1 MERIFS
7 LLAGTTVLLI
17 LTTGAGVYWLSKSEV
32 QQAKQNAITAAADG
46 VALALSQQLNLLHKA
61 LDKMAQDPEIIA
73 AAANKDSAQLSAL
86 AAKLEQHLPDVL
98 KIRLLLPGVSELDE
112 STVPRMGY
120 ADLEMVRDTFRE
132 NQQPAI
138 QGDAGDDRHL
148 AMTSRIML
156 RDQVIGVILASFNY
170 DFIGKSVQAAKT
182 DGYIELRQEKLLL
195 GKGGELAAIEEHAQ
209 DDLTIK
215 KLANTPWRLEYA
227 YASAGFSAIAAIVS
241 LIVLS
246 GVLALLGFFLGH
258 RKLTELLSQDLSILL
273 KVAKDM
279 ITGKAPGN
287 YPVQLSEMSA
297 IVSTLVQFKRVV
309 ENHVEPVAEDENDFK
324 LDGFMEEPVNFGF
337 GDYAVEVHDT
347 GSAEVKPETP
357 AIDEPAIIAEK
368 IPLQFDMPDVL
379 GSTDKHAAIFRAY
392 DIRGIAGETLTK
404 DIAYDIG
411 RSLGTDAK
419 KQGCATMVLGRDGRT
434 SSPSL
439 ANAVAQGIVST
450 GTHVLDI
457 GMVPTPVLYFVTQHI
472 DGRCGVM
479 ITGSHNPADYN
490 GMKMVINGE
499 TLAGDRIQLIR
510 QCIANQSFASGIIGQ
525 IEENSAIVNEYIGT
539 ISEEIDIARPIKV
552 VVDCGNGAASSL
564 GPTLLKTLGCEVVEL
579 FCAVDGTF
587 PNHHPDPSQPENL
600 ADLIA
605 AVKQH
610 AADVGIA
617 FDGDGDRLGV
627 VDSKGK
633 IIWPDRQMMLFAKEV
648 LALRPGSEIIFDV
661 KCSRHLP
668 EQIVKHGGRPLMWRT
683 GHSFMKAKLKETGA
697 MLAGEM
703 SGHIFFNDRWFGFD
717 DALYAAAR
725 LIEILSNDDRCS
737 ADVFADFPDSFS
749 TPELNVWMAE
759 GENVRFLDNM
769 FSAAKF
775 TDGKITT
782 IDGLRVDF
790 PEGWGL
796 VRASNTTPA
805 LALRFEAD
813 SPQALHDIQAQFRQL
828 MKKIKP
834 DIVLPF

>member
-61 LDKMAQDPEIIA
+61 LDKMAQDHEVIA
-73 AAANKDSAQLSAL
+73 AVAGKDSAQLSAL

-138 QGDAGDDRHL
+138 QGDAGADRHL

-195 GKGGELAAIEEHAQ
+195 GKGGELAAVEERAQ
-209 DDLTIK
+209 EDLTIK
-215 KLANTPWRLEYA
+215 KLANTPWRLEYG

-246 GVLALLGFFLGH
+246 GVLAILGFFLGH

-309 ENHVEPVAEDENDFK
+309 ENHVEPVTEDENDFK

-347 GSAEVKPETP
+347 SSTEVAPEIP
-357 AIDEPAIIAEK
+357 AVDEPAIIAEK
-368 IPLQFDMPDVL
+368 IPLQFDMPDVI

-434 SSPSL
+434 SSPGL

-499 TLAGDRIQLIR
+499 TLAGDRIQLIK
-510 QCIANQSFASGIIGQ
+510 QCIASQSFASGVSGQ
-525 IEENSAIVNEYIGT
+525 IEQNSTIVNEYIGT

-552 VVDCGNGAASSL
+552 VVDCGNGAASDL
-564 GPTLLKTLGCEVVEL
+564 GPALLKTLGCEVVEL

-610 AADVGIA
+610 AADIGIA
-617 FDGDGDRLGV
+617 FDGDADRLGV

-737 ADVFADFPDSFS
+737 ADVFADFPDSLS

-805 LALRFEAD
+805 LAIRFEAD
-813 SPQALHDIQAQFRQL
+813 SPQALNDIQAQFRQL